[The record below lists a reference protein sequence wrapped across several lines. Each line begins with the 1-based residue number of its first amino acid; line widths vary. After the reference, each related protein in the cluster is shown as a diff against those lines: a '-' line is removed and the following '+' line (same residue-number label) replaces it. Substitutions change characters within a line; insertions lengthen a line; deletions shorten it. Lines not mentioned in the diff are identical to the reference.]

1 MPTRATINGPGMS
14 SIDDALRRA
23 IAGRRLLQLTYH
35 DRVRVVEPHDYGVLK
50 ARTRVLVYQLR
61 ASGAAGPK
69 GITGWRLLD
78 VDKIDECVVLDET
91 FPGSRG
97 LEHRQHQSWDVLYAR
112 VE

>member
-1 MPTRATINGPGMS
+1 MPARVRSTGTATS
-14 SIDDALRRA
+14 SIDDVLRRA

-35 DRVRVVEPHDYGVLK
+35 DRVRIVEPHDYGVLK
-50 ARTRVLVYQLR
+50 ARARVLVYQLR
-61 ASGAAGPK
+61 ASGQAGPK
-69 GITGWRLLD
+69 GATGWRLLD
-78 VDKIDECVVLDET
+78 VDKIDDCVVLDDT